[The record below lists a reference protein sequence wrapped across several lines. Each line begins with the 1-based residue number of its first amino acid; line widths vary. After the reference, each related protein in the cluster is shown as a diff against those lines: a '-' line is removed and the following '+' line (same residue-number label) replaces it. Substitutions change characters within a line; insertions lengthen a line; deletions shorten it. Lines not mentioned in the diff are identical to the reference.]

1 MHPLWA
7 MWADHF
13 PAWKGLQHCQVQS
26 LLNKVCPENMAT
38 IVEKISAVQVGVGKW
53 VYWIML
59 VWDASIIHTLWI
71 PLVI

>member
-1 MHPLWA
+1 
-7 MWADHF
+7 
-13 PAWKGLQHCQVQS
+13 
-26 LLNKVCPENMAT
+26 MAT